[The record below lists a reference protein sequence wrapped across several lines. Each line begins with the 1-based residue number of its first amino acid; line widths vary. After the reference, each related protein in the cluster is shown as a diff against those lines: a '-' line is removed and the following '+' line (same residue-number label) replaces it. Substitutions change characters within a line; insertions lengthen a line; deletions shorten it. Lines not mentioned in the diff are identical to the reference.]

1 MGTLL
6 AVGFYKLMKT
16 VEYQTVNPGQ
26 DFNDHEAEL
35 FEPPPVPATAEEV
48 RRPNVAAI
56 AVEGMVR
63 TASLGDRV
71 DREKFKHAGAL
82 GKILEVSGV
91 DDL

>member
-26 DFNDHEAEL
+26 DFDDHEAEL

-56 AVEGMVR
+56 AVEGAVR
-63 TASLGDRV
+63 TVSLGDRV
-71 DREKFKHAGAL
+71 DKDTKC
-82 GKILEVSGV
+82 I
-91 DDL
+91 